1 MKRTSVEVKLG
12 IPVVGQVSGTWVP
25 DEAERWAAWEL
36 YVELVT
42 RITVVDLP
50 PDQGLL
56 REALSSLHSLFP
68 TTRDILR
75 RYGPAVAPQGKEGGI
90 TFGYL
95 AVAILN
101 GVLRPLLSTWHPA
114 LSAHEATRSANRL
127 PAEHE
132 RLWDRA
138 NELRNELV
146 ETRQILVEFAEV
158 LGEVAGA
165 ASLLPAAE
173 HQVLPRHR

>member
-101 GVLRPLLSTWHPA
+101 GVLRALLSTWHPA
-114 LSAHEATRSANRL
+114 LSAMRRLDQPAGYPQSTSGYGIAPTNSATSWSRPARS
-127 PAEHE
+127 
-132 RLWDRA
+132 
-138 NELRNELV
+138 
-146 ETRQILVEFAEV
+146 
-158 LGEVAGA
+158 
-165 ASLLPAAE
+165 
-173 HQVLPRHR
+173 